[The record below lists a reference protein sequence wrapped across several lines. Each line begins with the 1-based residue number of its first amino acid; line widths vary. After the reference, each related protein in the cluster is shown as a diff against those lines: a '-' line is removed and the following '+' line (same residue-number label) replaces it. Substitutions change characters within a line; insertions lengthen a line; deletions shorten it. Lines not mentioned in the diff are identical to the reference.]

1 MLQRLH
7 IDLLHRHPADQTL
20 ATEEFGNV
28 FAGRMREDRLGRVV
42 LGDLCLHL
50 QKADAV
56 ADHHR
61 LIDVVRYE
69 DNGLAHRALDA
80 DELLL
85 QPLSSDAIDGAKRLV
100 HQKDWRVGSERARKA
115 DALPLATRELVRIP
129 IAILARVE
137 PNQLQQLLDARL
149 DPSLVPIPES
159 RHCADVVADGH
170 VRKEACVLDHV
181 AHLQSQLR
189 RIDGARVL
197 SIDEDSPAVWGGQPV
212 DHPQGRRLAA
222 ARRSD
227 EDARLAARNIKGQV
241 SHRVGPA
248 GELFID
254 VLQANHG
261 VVYRNRMP
269 AGLLLAADPWINWG
283 WLSSHVPLFEDA
295 LQQHLTLT
303 LFAILGGLVISLPLG
318 VAAHRWGALRNP
330 VLAVSEVFYTIPSI
344 ALFAL
349 LIPYTGLTAVT
360 AEIGLIGY
368 TVLILVRNVMVG
380 LEAVPP
386 DVIDAANGMGYRPLA
401 RLVQIELPLALPAI
415 IAGIRIA
422 TVTTIGLVTIT
433 ALIGLGGLGQLILR
447 GFIENFHTPLVV
459 ATVLSIA
466 LALIADLALA
476 GAQRLVVPWART

>member
-1 MLQRLH
+1 
-7 IDLLHRHPADQTL
+7 
-20 ATEEFGNV
+20 
-28 FAGRMREDRLGRVV
+28 
-42 LGDLCLHL
+42 
-50 QKADAV
+50 
-56 ADHHR
+56 
-61 LIDVVRYE
+61 
-69 DNGLAHRALDA
+69 
-80 DELLL
+80 
-85 QPLSSDAIDGAKRLV
+85 
-100 HQKDWRVGSERARKA
+100 
-115 DALPLATRELVRIP
+115 
-129 IAILARVE
+129 
-137 PNQLQQLLDARL
+137 
-149 DPSLVPIPES
+149 
-159 RHCADVVADGH
+159 
-170 VRKEACVLDHV
+170 
-181 AHLQSQLR
+181 
-189 RIDGARVL
+189 
-197 SIDEDSPAVWGGQPV
+197 
-212 DHPQGRRLAA
+212 
-222 ARRSD
+222 
-227 EDARLAARNIKGQV
+227 
-241 SHRVGPA
+241 
-248 GELFID
+248 
-254 VLQANHG
+254 
-261 VVYRNRMP
+261 MP

-283 WLSSHVPLFEDA
+283 WLLSHVPLFEDA
-295 LQQHLTLT
+295 LQQHLALT

-360 AEIGLIGY
+360 AEIGLTGY

>member
-1 MLQRLH
+1 
-7 IDLLHRHPADQTL
+7 
-20 ATEEFGNV
+20 
-28 FAGRMREDRLGRVV
+28 
-42 LGDLCLHL
+42 
-50 QKADAV
+50 
-56 ADHHR
+56 
-61 LIDVVRYE
+61 
-69 DNGLAHRALDA
+69 
-80 DELLL
+80 
-85 QPLSSDAIDGAKRLV
+85 
-100 HQKDWRVGSERARKA
+100 
-115 DALPLATRELVRIP
+115 
-129 IAILARVE
+129 
-137 PNQLQQLLDARL
+137 
-149 DPSLVPIPES
+149 
-159 RHCADVVADGH
+159 
-170 VRKEACVLDHV
+170 
-181 AHLQSQLR
+181 
-189 RIDGARVL
+189 
-197 SIDEDSPAVWGGQPV
+197 
-212 DHPQGRRLAA
+212 
-222 ARRSD
+222 
-227 EDARLAARNIKGQV
+227 
-241 SHRVGPA
+241 
-248 GELFID
+248 
-254 VLQANHG
+254 
-261 VVYRNRMP
+261 MP

-433 ALIGLGGLGQLILR
+433 ALIGLGGLRQLILR